1 MHYYKFNI
9 ADWSLHTAHLS
20 PVEEAI
26 YFRLINYYY
35 DTEKPIPY
43 ETQPVIRRL
52 RLETESAAVS
62 VILDEFFTLKDGNWF
77 HSRCEKEIK
86 DFKKKAKANKVNG
99 AKGGRPRKDKG
110 LESNPEI
117 TQVVSENNPNTTLT
131 TNHKPLTNNHKP
143 VIKDIPHLENAFDIF
158 YKSGLVKKSKM
169 SALKKFKSL
178 VKEMKCDP
186 MEFAELLKSDIQYRI
201 NNNQFG
207 IDKLHPSTYLTQQ
220 RWTDEHETA
229 KANDNGFTQGDRKL
243 SAAERITARN
253 NAKYGQPGSGLGMA
267 TDGGDLRGTMDTG
280 ARRITFDDVE
290 GSS

>member
-9 ADWSLHTAHLS
+9 ADWYLHTAHLS
-20 PVEEAI
+20 IIEEAV
-26 YFRLINYYY
+26 YFRLINHYYN
-35 DTEKPIPY
+35 TEKPFNKD
-43 ETQPVIRRL
+43 ETQSLIRRL
-52 RLETESAAVS
+52 RLGSELDTVHL
-62 VILDEFFTLKDGNWF
+62 ILSEFFTLKDDNWF
-77 HSRCEKEIK
+77 HIRCEKEIK
-86 DFKKKAKANKVNG
+86 DFKKKAKANKSNG

-117 TQVVSENNPNTTLT
+117 TQVVSENNPDITLT
-131 TNHKPLTNNHKP
+131 TNQEPLTTNQEP
-143 VIKDIPHLENAFDIF
+143 VIKDICETAFDNF
-158 YKSGLVKKSKM
+158 YSAGLVKKSKM
-169 SALKKFKSL
+169 AALKKFKAL

-229 KANDNGFTQGDRKL
+229 NQSNDGFTQGDRKL
-243 SAAERITARN
+243 SASERIAARN
-253 NAKYGQPGSGLGMA
+253 HAKYGQPSSGLGVA
-267 TDGGDLRGTMDTG
+267 TDGGDLRGTMDQG